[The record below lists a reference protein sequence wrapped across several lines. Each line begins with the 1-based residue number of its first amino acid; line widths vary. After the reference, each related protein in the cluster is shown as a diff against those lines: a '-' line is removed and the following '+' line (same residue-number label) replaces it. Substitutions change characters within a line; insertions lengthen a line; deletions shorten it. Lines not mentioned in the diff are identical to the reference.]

1 MLPTCRRALYTVRV
15 RRESAW
21 TNDRWVVATS
31 CMHPLGQA
39 KQPPPPPACTWTWLC
54 PRSAKGLN
62 PTPVAMMMPIA
73 ELAIATSRMG

>member
-39 KQPPPPPACTWTWLC
+39 KQPPPPSMHLDLAV
-54 PRSAKGLN
+54 S
-62 PTPVAMMMPIA
+62 PVGEGTEPDASGDDDA
-73 ELAIATSRMG
+73 DC